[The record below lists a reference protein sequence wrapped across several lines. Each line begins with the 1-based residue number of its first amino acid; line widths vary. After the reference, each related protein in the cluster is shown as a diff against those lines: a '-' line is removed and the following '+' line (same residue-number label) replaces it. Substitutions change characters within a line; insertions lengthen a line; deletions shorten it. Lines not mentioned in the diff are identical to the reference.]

1 MVGNFLMRMIMKNQI
16 EYVPYSFKKDFFF
29 VCSVGF
35 NIGFLIGLLL
45 YSPFAQADEIKHK
58 FKNPSFSGIGT
69 GAHYLT
75 IENQEKSRR
84 DKIKSD
90 IEEAIRRAE
99 RENENST
106 INKFIRNLESRI
118 YSQISKG
125 LVDSM
130 FCDPATV
137 VECTG
142 ATEGSFSIEGNTVSY
157 VVTTNADGLE
167 VIQLTIVDPDG
178 TITTIEI
185 PIGIGQISGG

>member
-1 MVGNFLMRMIMKNQI
+1 MNDKKTEPSLWTGNDL
-16 EYVPYSFKKDFFF
+16 FKAFTY
-29 VCSVGF
+29 
-35 NIGFLIGLLL
+35 GLLL
-45 YSPFAQADEIKHK
+45 GLLAMSPLALADEIKFK
-58 FKNPSFSGIGT
+58 FKNPSFSGQGT

-84 DKIKSD
+84 DKIKND
-90 IEEAIRRAE
+90 IEEALKRAE
-99 RENENST
+99 REDSNST

-137 VECTG
+137 IECTG
-142 ATEGSFSIEGNTVSY
+142 STEGSFSIEGNTVTY

-167 VIQLTIVDPDG
+167 VIKMTIVDPDG
-178 TITTIEI
+178 TITEIGI

>member
-1 MVGNFLMRMIMKNQI
+1 MKITGTHLGLLVIVG
-16 EYVPYSFKKDFFF
+16 Y
-29 VCSVGF
+29 
-35 NIGFLIGLLL
+35 FLIATTADL
-45 YSPFAQADEIKHK
+45 QADEIKFK
-58 FKNPSFSGIGT
+58 FKNPSFSGQGT

-84 DKIKSD
+84 DKIRDD
-90 IEEAIRRAE
+90 IETALRAAE
-99 RENENST
+99 RADQNST

-137 VECTG
+137 ISCTG
-142 ATEGSFSIEGNTVSY
+142 STSGSFDIEGNNVSY
-157 VVTTNADGLE
+157 QIVTNADGLE

-178 TITTIEI
+178 TVTTIEI
-185 PIGIGQISGG
+185 PIGIGQIAGG

>member
-1 MVGNFLMRMIMKNQI
+1 MKLI
-16 EYVPYSFKKDFFF
+16 LPVCF
-29 VCSVGF
+29 VV
-35 NIGFLIGLLL
+35 GLLSFSL
-45 YSPFAQADEIKHK
+45 QADEIKFK
-58 FKNPSFSGIGT
+58 FKNPSFSGQGT

-90 IEEAIRRAE
+90 IEEALRRAE
-99 RENENST
+99 REDANST

-142 ATEGSFSIEGNTVSY
+142 ATEGSFTIEGNTVTY

-167 VIQLTIVDPDG
+167 VIVMTIVDPDG

>member
-1 MVGNFLMRMIMKNQI
+1 MKINGTCLG
-16 EYVPYSFKKDFFF
+16 VLVMMTFF
-29 VCSVGF
+29 VGQCF
-35 NIGFLIGLLL
+35 
-45 YSPFAQADEIKHK
+45 ADEIKFK
-58 FKNPSFSGIGT
+58 FNNPSFSGQGT

-90 IEEAIRRAE
+90 IEEALRRAE
-99 RENENST
+99 REDANST

-137 VECTG
+137 VACTG
-142 ATEGSFSIEGNTVSY
+142 ATEGSFTIEGNTVTY

-167 VIQLTIVDPDG
+167 VIKMTIVDPDG
-178 TITTIEI
+178 TITEIEI

>member
-1 MVGNFLMRMIMKNQI
+1 MKINWKSKILLWGVGIIVGLVIMSSGVN
-16 EYVPYSFKKDFFF
+16 
-29 VCSVGF
+29 
-35 NIGFLIGLLL
+35 
-45 YSPFAQADEIKHK
+45 ADEIKFK
-58 FKNPSFSGIGT
+58 FKNPSFSGQGT

-84 DKIKSD
+84 DKLKEE
-90 IEEAIRRAE
+90 IEAALTRAE
-99 RENENST
+99 READNST

-130 FCDPATV
+130 FCDPAV
-137 VECTG
+137 VISCTNSD
-142 ATEGSFSIEGNTVSY
+142 AGSFEIEGTTVTY
-157 VVTTNADGLE
+157 LKTVNADGLA

-185 PIGIGQISGG
+185 PIGIGSIGGG

>member
-1 MVGNFLMRMIMKNQI
+1 MNKHDKNFLINMSPLLA
-16 EYVPYSFKKDFFF
+16 VAF
-29 VCSVGF
+29 VM
-35 NIGFLIGLLL
+35 FLMLIA
-45 YSPFAQADEIKHK
+45 FETQAQEITHK
-58 FKNPSFSGIGT
+58 FKNPSFSGQGT

-84 DKIKSD
+84 DKIKND
-90 IEEAIRRAE
+90 IEDALKRAE
-99 RENENST
+99 REDANST

-137 VECTG
+137 ISCTG
-142 ATEGSFSIEGNTVSY
+142 STSGAFDIEGNTVSY
-157 VVTTNADGLE
+157 QIVTNADGLQ

>member
-1 MVGNFLMRMIMKNQI
+1 MKLILPVCFLLGLF
-16 EYVPYSFKKDFFF
+16 SF
-29 VCSVGF
+29 S
-35 NIGFLIGLLL
+35 L
-45 YSPFAQADEIKHK
+45 QADKLTHK

-84 DKIKSD
+84 DKIKDD
-90 IEEAIRRAE
+90 IEAALKAAD
-99 RENENST
+99 REEKNST

-137 VECTG
+137 VTCTG
-142 ATEGSFSIEGNTVSY
+142 STSGAFDIEGNSVSY
-157 VVTTNADGLE
+157 EIVTVDG
-167 VIQLTIVDPDG
+167 VQSIVLTIVDPDG
-178 TITTIEI
+178 SITTVTI
-185 PIGIGQISGG
+185 PIGIGNISGG

>member
-1 MVGNFLMRMIMKNQI
+1 MLKKKKHSEKLKRRKKMKINGTQLG
-16 EYVPYSFKKDFFF
+16 VLVLATFF
-29 VCSVGF
+29 VGQCF
-35 NIGFLIGLLL
+35 
-45 YSPFAQADEIKHK
+45 ADEIKFK
-58 FKNPSFSGIGT
+58 FKNPSFSGVGT

-84 DKIKSD
+84 DKIKND
-90 IEEAIRRAE
+90 IEEALRRAE
-99 RENENST
+99 REDQNST

-142 ATEGSFSIEGNTVSY
+142 ATSGSFSIEGNTVSY
-157 VVTTNADGLE
+157 QVTTNADGLE
-167 VIQLTIVDPDG
+167 VIVMTIVDPDG
-178 TITTIEI
+178 TVTTIEI

>member
-1 MVGNFLMRMIMKNQI
+1 MKNEI
-16 EYVPYSFKKDFFF
+16 ELIPYSFKKQFLFY
-29 VCSVGF
+29 CSVGF
-35 NIGFLIGLLL
+35 NIGLVIGLLM
-45 YSPFAQADEIKHK
+45 YSPYASSDELK
-58 FKNPSFSGIGT
+58 FKFKSPSFSGQGT

-90 IEEAIRRAE
+90 IEEALKRAE
-99 RENENST
+99 REDQNST

-137 VECTG
+137 VSCTG
-142 ATEGSFSIEGNTVSY
+142 STSGAFDIEGNTVSY
-157 VVTTNADGLE
+157 QIVTNADGLE

-185 PIGIGQISGG
+185 PIGIGQIAGG

>member
-1 MVGNFLMRMIMKNQI
+1 MKLILPVCIMLGLF
-16 EYVPYSFKKDFFF
+16 SF
-29 VCSVGF
+29 S
-35 NIGFLIGLLL
+35 L
-45 YSPFAQADEIKHK
+45 QADEIKFK
-58 FKNPSFSGIGT
+58 FKNPSFSGVGT

-84 DKIKSD
+84 DKIKAD
-90 IEEAIRRAE
+90 IEAALKSAE
-99 RENENST
+99 RADQNST

-137 VECTG
+137 IECTG
-142 ATEGSFSIEGNTVSY
+142 ATEGSFSIEGNTVTY
-157 VVTTNADGLE
+157 VVTTNADGLD
-167 VIQLTIVDPDG
+167 VIVMTIVDPDG
-178 TITTIEI
+178 TITEIEI

>member
-1 MVGNFLMRMIMKNQI
+1 MKI
-16 EYVPYSFKKDFFF
+16 TGTHLGILVILTFF
-29 VCSVGF
+29 VGQC
-35 NIGFLIGLLL
+35 
-45 YSPFAQADEIKHK
+45 YADEIKFK
-58 FKNPSFSGIGT
+58 FKNPSFSGQGT

-84 DKIKSD
+84 DKIRDD
-90 IEEAIRRAE
+90 IETALRAAE
-99 RENENST
+99 RADQNST

-137 VECTG
+137 IECTG
-142 ATEGSFSIEGNTVSY
+142 STEGSFSIEGNTVTY

-167 VIQLTIVDPDG
+167 VIVMTIVDPDG

>member
-1 MVGNFLMRMIMKNQI
+1 MKVNGTQLGI
-16 EYVPYSFKKDFFF
+16 LVMMTFF
-29 VCSVGF
+29 VGQC
-35 NIGFLIGLLL
+35 
-45 YSPFAQADEIKHK
+45 YADEIKFK
-58 FKNPSFSGIGT
+58 FKNPSFSGQGT

-84 DKIKSD
+84 DKIKAD
-90 IEEAIRRAE
+90 IEAALKSAE
-99 RENENST
+99 RADQNST

-142 ATEGSFSIEGNTVSY
+142 ATEGSFSIEGNTVTY
-157 VVTTNADGLE
+157 RVTTNADGLD
-167 VIQLTIVDPDG
+167 VIVMTIVDPDG
-178 TITTIEI
+178 TITEIEI
-185 PIGIGQISGG
+185 PIGIGTLGG

>member
-1 MVGNFLMRMIMKNQI
+1 VNDKKTEPTLWTGNDL
-16 EYVPYSFKKDFFF
+16 FKAFTY
-29 VCSVGF
+29 
-35 NIGFLIGLLL
+35 GLLL
-45 YSPFAQADEIKHK
+45 GLLAMSPMLVADELKFK
-58 FKNPSFSGIGT
+58 FKNPSFNGQGT

-84 DKIKSD
+84 DKIKND
-90 IEEAIRRAE
+90 IEEALKRAE
-99 RENENST
+99 REDQNST

-130 FCDPATV
+130 FCDPTTV
-137 VECTG
+137 ISCTG
-142 ATEGSFSIEGNTVSY
+142 STSGAFDIEGNTVSY
-157 VVTTNADGLE
+157 QIITNADGLE